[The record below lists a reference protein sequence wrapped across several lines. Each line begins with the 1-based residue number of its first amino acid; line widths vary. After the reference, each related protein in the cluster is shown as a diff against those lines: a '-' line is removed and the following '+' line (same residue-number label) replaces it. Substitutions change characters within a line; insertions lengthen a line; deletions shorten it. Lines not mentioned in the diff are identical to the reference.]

1 MPNSYYEVQK
11 WTRILNHPKSTE
23 AQKEEARQKV
33 GLTPLPGPAIAYRPE
48 YDELIESWLDHT
60 VKWHPL
66 DERPPVA
73 EKIYSD
79 IVKVLICGGSTNPA
93 ENEGSAARLLSVL
106 PVCKTL
112 GMIHHTGSALL
123 CLLHFSR
130 ADLAD
135 GTAQAI
141 RDALREDSRLPDAL
155 RQRIEKAEAA
165 ALGRAG
171 VATCPL

>member
-33 GLTPLPGPAIAYRPE
+33 GLTLVPGPVSAYRAE

-60 VKWHPL
+60 RKWHPL
-66 DERPPVA
+66 EERPPVG
-73 EKIYSD
+73 EQIYSD
-79 IVKVLICGGSTNPA
+79 IVMTRICGRSTNPA
-93 ENEGSAARLLSVL
+93 QNEESAVRLLTVL
-106 PVCKTL
+106 PVCKTP
-112 GMIHHTGSALL
+112 GMIDHAGSALL

-165 ALGRAG
+165 AAL
-171 VATCPL
+171 VMEE